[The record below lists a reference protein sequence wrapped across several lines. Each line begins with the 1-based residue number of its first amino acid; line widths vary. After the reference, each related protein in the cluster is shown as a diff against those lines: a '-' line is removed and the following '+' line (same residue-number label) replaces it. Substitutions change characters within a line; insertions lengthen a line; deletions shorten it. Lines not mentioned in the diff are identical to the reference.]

1 MAPDADP
8 MPPDMGG
15 PNSVANKLFKLQMQ
29 GGVHQLGIE
38 EQKTRLQRINAD
50 TRRAR
55 EELLRLKAEKKEV
68 GGTFAGRY
76 RNKHNQR
83 QVGCWCIWCMVTA
96 GTASLRHASGQRSRT
111 PACHLMPFGSACGC
125 RTGAVGPAREPA
137 QSSETATRHHDQSTK

>member
-1 MAPDADP
+1 

-55 EELLRLKAEKKEV
+55 EELLRLKAEKKAV

-83 QVGCWCIWCMVTA
+83 QVGCWCIWGMVTVA
-96 GTASLRHASGQRSRT
+96 PIHREREGKGAPLANT
-111 PACHLMPFGSACGC
+111 PAHL
-125 RTGAVGPAREPA
+125 RVI
-137 QSSETATRHHDQSTK
+137 